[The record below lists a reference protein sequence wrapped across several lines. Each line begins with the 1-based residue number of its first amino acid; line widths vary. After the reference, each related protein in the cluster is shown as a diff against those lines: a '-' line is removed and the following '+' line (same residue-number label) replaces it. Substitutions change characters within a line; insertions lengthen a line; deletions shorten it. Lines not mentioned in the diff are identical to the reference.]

1 MITLLIGIFL
11 ILFFLVTVVL
21 SIKTWKAVHIVVVFF
36 TFLAGVF
43 FVICAAMSM
52 KTHVAWR
59 ELLAKTET
67 SLKAEQAT
75 GEALAYG
82 DPEQVKSAEP
92 SVFEIQQRLNRMLID
107 RGRSWRRCVPG
118 DLAANSVTVST
129 VPAGIPED
137 QVRPNGIAANSVV
150 YVFREAPVTIPA
162 AGEVVVPASYI
173 GEFQVTNADDR
184 NVTLQPTMPLDGQQ
198 QQLVANRPAS
208 WALYEMMPLDNH
220 RVFSDEDIIDQPL
233 DDTEKPIF
241 GEMNGEMLRTVFS
254 LILGAAPQDPL
265 ITELVTDY
273 IRDGSVADEQVVNT
287 EPENIWVKLEFQKP
301 HSERVDS
308 NNLDSGLS
316 GNYFDPDGYAE
327 ITRLRRGG
335 EAEFQVNDIG
345 VFPYSHEVDKQLVDR
360 LVADGIATIV
370 GRPYYVRNLRDYEED
385 FHDIQDKFIKRNE
398 DIRRAQRDIDALQK
412 SIQKVAAQSEY
423 RQGEKAKLEQD
434 QGKILIDKEKVTE
447 LVASL
452 DAQKTSLLDE
462 LSQLNRTNLALSQE
476 LTRINDVLTKEI
488 NRRTAEATAQLQ

>member
-11 ILFFLVTVVL
+11 ILLFLVTVVL

-36 TFLAGVF
+36 TFVAGVF

-59 ELLAKTET
+59 ELQAKTES
-67 SLKAEQAT
+67 SLKAEQTT
-75 GEALAYG
+75 GEVLAYG

-107 RGRSWRRCVPG
+107 RGRAWRRCVPG

-129 VPAGIPED
+129 VPADTPED
-137 QVRPNGIAANSVV
+137 QVKPNGIAANSVV
-150 YVFREAPVTIPA
+150 YVFREAPVSIPE
-162 AGEVVVPASYI
+162 GEILVPGSFI

-184 NVTLQPTMPLDGQQ
+184 TVTLQPTMPLDGQQ

-241 GEMNGEMLRTVFS
+241 GEMNGPMLRNVFS
-254 LILGAAPQDPL
+254 LILGAAPEDPL

-301 HSERVDS
+301 HTERVDS

-327 ITRLRRGG
+327 ITRLRRGS
-335 EAEFQVNDIG
+335 EAEFKINDIG

-370 GRPYYVRNLRDYEED
+370 GRPYYVRNLRDYEEA

-398 DIRRAQRDIDALQK
+398 DIRRTQRDIAALQK
-412 SIQKVAAQSEY
+412 SIQNVAAQSEY

>member
-21 SIKTWKAVHIVVVFF
+21 SIKTWRAVHIVVVFF
-36 TFLAGVF
+36 TFVAGVF

-59 ELLAKTET
+59 ELHAKTET
-67 SLKAEQAT
+67 SLKAEQST
-75 GEALAYG
+75 GEVLAYG
-82 DPEQVKSAEP
+82 DPQQVKSAEP

-107 RGRSWRRCVPG
+107 RGRAWRRCVPG
-118 DLAANSVTVST
+118 NLAANSVTVST
-129 VPAGIPED
+129 VPADVPED
-137 QVRPNGIAANSVV
+137 QVKPNGIAANSVV
-150 YVFREAPVTIPA
+150 YVFREAPVSIPTV
-162 AGEVVVPASYI
+162 GEILVPASYI

-198 QQLVANRPAS
+198 QQVVANRPAT

-233 DDTEKPIF
+233 DDTPKPIF
-241 GEMNGEMLRTVFS
+241 GEMNEQMLRTVFT
-254 LILGAAPQDPL
+254 LIIGDVP
-265 ITELVTDY
+265 EVTDIVKDY

-301 HSERVDS
+301 HTERVDS

-327 ITRLRRGG
+327 ITRLRRGSD
-335 EAEFQVNDIG
+335 AEFKINDIG
-345 VFPYSHEVDKQLVDR
+345 VFPYSHEVDKQIVDR

-370 GRPYYVRNLRDYEED
+370 GRPYFVRNLRDYEEA

-398 DIRRAQRDIDALQK
+398 DIRRTQRDIAALQT
-412 SIQKVAAQSEY
+412 SIQKVAAQSQY
-423 RQGEKAKLEQD
+423 RQGEKAELEQD
-434 QGKILIDKEKVTE
+434 QGKILIDKEKVTD

-462 LSQLNRTNLALSQE
+462 LSRLNRTNLALSQE